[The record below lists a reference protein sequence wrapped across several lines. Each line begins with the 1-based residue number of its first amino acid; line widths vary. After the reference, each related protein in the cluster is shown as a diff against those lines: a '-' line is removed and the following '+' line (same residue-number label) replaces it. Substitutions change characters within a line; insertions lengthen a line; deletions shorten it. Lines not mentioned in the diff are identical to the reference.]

1 MNVAQTIIDGIA
13 LGAVY
18 AIVAVGLALVFGVM
32 RMINFAQGELITA
45 CAYALALSNSLPT
58 WVAILIALG
67 VGVGLSFLMEL
78 VAFRPLRNAS
88 SMTTLVAT
96 FAIAF
101 MLESVWILV
110 FGPQGKAINTLTS
123 LNESATSGSLH
134 LRWITIVMII
144 VGIVSL
150 VGLALLLHRTR
161 IGLYMRAAASDFRT
175 ARLLGVRANAVI
187 SFTFVLGGL
196 SAAIAAILLTVSE
209 PLATPDFGLSV
220 MIVALFGA
228 VAGGIDRLVP
238 ATLGAFLFGFVT
250 SVLGDVLPSSASV
263 FLTSFVFA
271 LIIVILLVR
280 PGGLFA
286 PFQHRT
292 VERV

>member
-45 CAYALALSNSLPT
+45 SAYALALCSSLPA
-58 WVAILIALG
+58 WAAILIALA
-67 VGVGLSFLMEL
+67 VGVVLSLLMEL

-101 MLESVWILV
+101 MLEAVWILV
-110 FGPQGKAINTLTS
+110 FGPQGRAISTLTN
-123 LNESATSGSLH
+123 LNDSATSGSLH

-144 VGIVSL
+144 VGIASL
-150 VGLALLLHRTR
+150 VGLALLLRRTR

-187 SFTFVLGGL
+187 SFTFALGGL
-196 SAAIAAILLTVSE
+196 SAAIAAILLTVSQ
-209 PLATPDFGLSV
+209 PLATPDLGLDV

-250 SVLGDVLPSSASV
+250 SVLG
-263 FLTSFVFA
+263 
-271 LIIVILLVR
+271 
-280 PGGLFA
+280 
-286 PFQHRT
+286 
-292 VERV
+292 EE

>member
-45 CAYALALSNSLPT
+45 SAYALALSNSLPT
-58 WVAILIALG
+58 WASILIALA
-67 VGVGLSFLMEL
+67 VGVALSFLMEL

-101 MLESVWILV
+101 MLESVWLLA

-123 LNESATSGSLH
+123 LNDSATSGSLH
-134 LRWITIVMII
+134 LRWITIIMIV
-144 VGIVSL
+144 VGILSL
-150 VGLALLLHRTR
+150 VGLALLLRRTR

-196 SAAIAAILLTVSE
+196 SAAIAAVLLTVSQ

-250 SVLGDVLPSSASV
+250 SVLGEELPSSTSV

-271 LIIVILLVR
+271 LIIAILLVR

-286 PFQHRT
+286 PFRHRT